1 MTYFYRRV
9 IELTH
14 LVEHLYRRIRELEMH
29 IKELEAKG

>member
-1 MTYFYRRV
+1 MNYFYRRV

-14 LVEHLYRRIRELEMH
+14 LVEHLYRRIWELEQH